1 MTICRKLKYGNI
13 IDIFKSTK
21 KKSMSQNVDI
31 ENEELPDNSSVPQEE
46 IDNDQTQNEDTS
58 SSIEKLENE
67 NQELKDKY
75 LRLFAE
81 FDNYK
86 KRTVKER
93 LDLMRT
99 AAQETILA
107 ILPVLD
113 DFDRAKK
120 LADEPGST
128 EVFSEGANI
137 VYHKLYAVLKNKG
150 LEPMDTHHQPFD
162 PEFHE
167 ALTEI
172 PAPTDELKGKIL
184 DTIEKGYK
192 LGDKIIRYAKVVV
205 GN

>member
-1 MTICRKLKYGNI
+1 
-13 IDIFKSTK
+13 
-21 KKSMSQNVDI
+21 MSQNVDI

-46 IDNDQTQNEDTS
+46 NDNDQTQNEDSS

-113 DFDRAKK
+113 DLDRAKR

-128 EVFSEGANI
+128 EVFSE
-137 VYHKLYAVLKNKG
+137 
-150 LEPMDTHHQPFD
+150 
-162 PEFHE
+162 
-167 ALTEI
+167 
-172 PAPTDELKGKIL
+172 
-184 DTIEKGYK
+184 
-192 LGDKIIRYAKVVV
+192 
-205 GN
+205 

>member
-1 MTICRKLKYGNI
+1 
-13 IDIFKSTK
+13 
-21 KKSMSQNVDI
+21 MSQNFDI
-31 ENEELPDNSSVPQEE
+31 ENEEVPDNSSVPQEE
-46 IDNDQTQNEDTS
+46 NDNDQTQNEDTS

-113 DFDRAKK
+113 DFDRAKR

-172 PAPTDELKGKIL
+172 PAPTEELKGKVV

>member
-1 MTICRKLKYGNI
+1 
-13 IDIFKSTK
+13 
-21 KKSMSQNVDI
+21 MSQNFEI
-31 ENEELPDNSSVPQEE
+31 ENEEVPDNSSVPQEDS
-46 IDNDQTQNEDTS
+46 DNNQTQTEDVPG
-58 SSIEKLENE
+58 SIEKLEIE

-99 AAQETILA
+99 AAQETILS

-113 DFDRAKK
+113 DFDRAKR

-128 EVFSEGANI
+128 EMFSEGANI

-150 LEPMDTHHQPFD
+150 LEPMDSQHQSFD
-162 PEFHE
+162 PAFHE

-172 PAPTDELKGKIL
+172 PAPTEELKGKVV